1 MPISNNI
8 NINQNISLQP
18 PVETY
23 TLNDLRNDDEF
34 NQRTTRFLQSIG
46 EGKSADDLFGF
57 FRGMEYNL
65 GDATQAMFQTKK
77 FDDQQK
83 EDYLYLKNKFDNA
96 KVGDWIE
103 WARTS
108 ADIGQEILTD
118 PTLIASALFIPW
130 TGGTSLA
137 ARLSAGKA
145 VQTGLKVAAN
155 KAVQEGTKKGF
166 AALPGQVLNKPL
178 TPVQTHALVGTE
190 GMVYGSSY
198 DFLRQ
203 NREINVGQKEEYNL
217 AEPLTTGAVGGA
229 LGYGA
234 SFGLRHLAQTPSY
247 LRAIEEKRL
256 AKIDLNDDYKSTKL
270 EQANQIALD
279 A

>member
-1 MPISNNI
+1 MSLRDNFKTKQQVFIQSPIES
-8 NINQNISLQP
+8 
-18 PVETY
+18 Y

-34 NQRTTRFLQSIG
+34 NERTTRFLQSIG
-46 EGKSADDLFGF
+46 EGKTADDLFGY

-83 EDYLYLKNKFDNA
+83 DDYLYLKNKFDNA
-96 KVGDWIE
+96 NVGDWVE

-118 PTLIASALFIPW
+118 PTMIASALFIPW

-155 KAVQEGTKKGF
+155 KTVQEGTKKGF
-166 AALPGQVLNKPL
+166 AAMPGQVLKKPL
-178 TPVQTHALVGTE
+178 TPIQTHALVGTE
-190 GMVYGSSY
+190 GMLYGSSY

-203 NREINVGQKEEYNL
+203 NREINVGQREDYNL
-217 AEPLTTGAVGGA
+217 EETLTTGALGGV
-229 LGYGA
+229 LG
-234 SFGLRHLAQTPSY
+234 
-247 LRAIEEKRL
+247 
-256 AKIDLNDDYKSTKL
+256 
-270 EQANQIALD
+270 
-279 A
+279 